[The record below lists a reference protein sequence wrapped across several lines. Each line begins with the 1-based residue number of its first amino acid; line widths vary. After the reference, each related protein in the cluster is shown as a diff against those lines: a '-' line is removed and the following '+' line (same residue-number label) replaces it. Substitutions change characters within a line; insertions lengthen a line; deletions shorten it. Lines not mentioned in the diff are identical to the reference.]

1 MDNSVK
7 DQTMAKISVILP
19 VYNASLYLREA
30 MNSIVN
36 QTYTDW
42 ELIIINDGST
52 DNSQEIIL
60 SYTDQR
66 IKYFE
71 NENNLGLIS
80 TLNKAINLCSG
91 EYIARMDADDIS
103 HPKRFAKQVEFLNRN
118 SNYAMCGSFA
128 FIIDNGGNITGKIVH
143 VTENDY
149 LKVNLLFS
157 VPFVHPSIMIRREVL
172 EENLFDKE
180 YLHAEDYNLW
190 TRIARKH
197 KVANIPDFLL
207 KYRWHGSNVSI
218 TNSEKQEEVKNKV
231 IRRELSFLD
240 LSPSEEDLFLH
251 KVSFAQFDSKNTQE
265 KETFENFEGLDKW
278 FSKIIEANKI
288 KQFYNN
294 NALIEFLWSRWIIV
308 CVVQKKFSKI
318 FKPKFV
324 PFNISIWIRT
334 MQLMIFLSKKK

>member
-1 MDNSVK
+1 
-7 DQTMAKISVILP
+7 MAKISVILP
-19 VYNASLYLREA
+19 VYNAALYLKEA
-30 MNSIVN
+30 VNSIIN

-60 SYTDQR
+60 SYTDRR

-103 HPKRFAKQVEFLNRN
+103 FAERFSKQVNFLDQNAD
-118 SNYAMCGSFA
+118 YGMCGSFA
-128 FIIDNGGNITGKIVH
+128 HIINNQGNTTGKIIH

-157 VPFVHPSIMIRREVL
+157 VPFVHPSMMIRKEIL

-180 YLHAEDYNLW
+180 YLHAEDYDLW
-190 TRIARKH
+190 TRIARKY

-218 TNSEKQEEVKNKV
+218 TNSEKQERVKNK
-231 IRRELSFLD
+231 IIKRELNLLD
-240 LSPSEEDLFLH
+240 LSPNEEEFYLH
-251 KVSFAQFDSKNTQE
+251 KVSFSQFDSKTTQE
-265 KETFENFEGLDKW
+265 KEIFENFEGLDKW
-278 FSKIIEANKI
+278 FSKIIEANKT

-294 NALIEFLWSRWIIV
+294 KALVEFLWSRWIIV
-308 CVVQKKFSKI
+308 CVVQKRFSKI

-324 PFNISIWIRT
+324 PLNISIWIRT